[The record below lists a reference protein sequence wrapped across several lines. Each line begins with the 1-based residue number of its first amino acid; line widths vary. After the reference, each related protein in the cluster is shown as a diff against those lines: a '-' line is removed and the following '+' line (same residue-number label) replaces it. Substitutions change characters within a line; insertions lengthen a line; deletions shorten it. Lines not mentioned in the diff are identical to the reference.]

1 MKVLIINHEFPP
13 IGGGGGKAA
22 FKISSELVGM
32 GVDVCVLTSK
42 FNCAQRI
49 ETIDGIKVFRV
60 PVRRKRVDFASK
72 SEMFT
77 FISAA
82 FPTLVNLLKR
92 EKIDAIHVFFGL
104 PSGVLSYFAKKFFH
118 IPYIIRMGGSD
129 VPGFNPYRFNFSLRA
144 LKPFLLKV
152 WQNAAIL
159 VAVSDGLRRLALKSD
174 PNANIMVIPNGIDIE
189 EFRPLSTGKN
199 EDNHILFVG
208 RLDSYRKGVH
218 FLLQALKKLN
228 EEKLP
233 CKLTIIGDGPYRPRL
248 EGLARDLNLRNTEF
262 LGRIPN
268 ARLPVYYNQADMFVL
283 PSCAEG
289 MSNVVLEAMAC
300 GLPVIATSVG
310 GNPELVE
317 NEETGLLV
325 PPENVEA
332 LCDSFKKL
340 LSDKK
345 LRERMGSLGRK
356 KVEEYFTWDRIAGE
370 YLKLYE
376 SIRSYQD

>member
-1 MKVLIINHEFPP
+1 MKVLMINHEFPP
-13 IGGGGGKAA
+13 IGGGGAKAA
-22 FKISSELVGM
+22 FKISRALVRM
-32 GVDVCVLTSK
+32 GIDVYVLTSK
-42 FNCAQRI
+42 FKRTKPI
-49 ETIDGIKVFRV
+49 ETIDGIKVFRI
-60 PVRRKRVDFASK
+60 PVKRKRVDFASTP
-72 SEMFT
+72 EMLT
-77 FISAA
+77 FVSAA
-82 FPTLVNLLKR
+82 FPTLLKLLKR
-92 EKIDAIHVFFGL
+92 EKIDIIHAFFGL
-104 PSGVLSYFAKKFFH
+104 PSGVLSYSAKKFFH
-118 IPYIIRMGGSD
+118 VPYMIRMGGSD
-129 VPGFNPYRFNFSLRA
+129 VPGFNPHRFNFSLRA
-144 LKPFLLKV
+144 LKPILLKV

-159 VAVSDGLRRLALKSD
+159 VAVSDGLRRLALKAD

-189 EFRPLSTGKN
+189 EFRPLSKGKN
-199 EDNHILFVG
+199 EENHILFVG

-248 EGLARDLNLRNTEF
+248 EKLARALNLRNTEF
-262 LGRIPN
+262 LGHIPN
-268 ARLPVYYNQADMFVL
+268 ERLPVYYNQADMFVL

-289 MSNVVLEAMAC
+289 MSNVILEAMAC
-300 GLPVIATSVG
+300 GLPVIATNVG

-332 LCDSFKKL
+332 LHASFKKL

-345 LRERMGSLGRK
+345 LRERMGSSGRK

-376 SIRSYQD
+376 SILSYQD